1 MTAARDRYVKSG
13 SDTSSIDTALASE
26 KKRLDYLREIQ
37 RLQALASSGGDA
49 SDAISRRYMSAA
61 SASAFVVGSTGPGA
75 MAASN
80 WLPAGVAAADP
91 EDDFLLAMALAGDAD
106 FLLTGDRRAGLL
118 QQGTIGRTRVASPA
132 WFCAE
137 AL

>member
-1 MTAARDRYVKSG
+1 MDHR
-13 SDTSSIDTALASE
+13 I
-26 KKRLDYLREIQ
+26 
-37 RLQALASSGGDA
+37 
-49 SDAISRRYMSAA
+49 
-61 SASAFVVGSTGPGA
+61 GSTGHGA

>member
-1 MTAARDRYVKSG
+1 
-13 SDTSSIDTALASE
+13 
-26 KKRLDYLREIQ
+26 
-37 RLQALASSGGDA
+37 
-49 SDAISRRYMSAA
+49 
-61 SASAFVVGSTGPGA
+61 